1 MITRACLQITVALV
15 LLLPSLANTSKTQ
28 STPREWNF
36 MSYMANNNNL
46 NRYGITNFRQ
56 MIQNGSNANVNV
68 LLQMD
73 TLGQKEI
80 ARFFLGKD
88 NPVLLETHSNT
99 QISYSGTPANFIDF
113 TQWAISNFP
122 AAKNCMVLWN
132 HGSGIKDPNIWGR
145 AFDHWR
151 DNLFVLNK
159 QTGLLELD
167 RSQDKKDAVK
177 KLEERGIAFNDAA
190 AAYLTNEDLKA
201 SLEFTCLSMLGG
213 NKIDVLAMDACHMA
227 MVEVASQIKTAV
239 KVMVASEE
247 VEPGSG
253 YNYGPAL
260 SIFNQVGVDPGM
272 LGRHLVA
279 AYHAEYRST
288 LGDYTQSAVDLSYCN
303 VLETNLSILANNL
316 TALMG
321 VDGQIGFKMLREIR
335 FSRTLTT
342 EFYDSDYID
351 LGHFYKSLIA
361 RAQAFLNTGKFN
373 FGFNFG
379 FGSNTHQRFIDTW
392 TAIGQAASD
401 GLMILDR
408 MILAN
413 ASGRNLK
420 NATGLSIYFPITSVH
435 SSYARTEF
443 AKNTTWPVFIETFI
457 NMRFGGRD
465 EIRETTPAAHG
476 HSDAFLEAAKPLIAG
491 PVTA

>member
-1 MITRACLQITVALV
+1 
-15 LLLPSLANTSKTQ
+15 
-28 STPREWNF
+28 
-36 MSYMANNNNL
+36 
-46 NRYGITNFRQ
+46 
-56 MIQNGSNANVNV
+56 MIQSGSNANVNV

-88 NPVLLETHSNT
+88 NPILLETHTNT
-99 QISYSGTPANFIDF
+99 QISFSGTPANFIDF
-113 TQWAISNFP
+113 TQWAIGNFP

-132 HGSGIKDPNIWGR
+132 HGSGIKDPSIWGR

-167 RSQDKKDAVK
+167 RSQDKKNAVK
-177 KLEERGIAFNDAA
+177 QLEERGIAFNDAA
-190 AAYLTNEDLKA
+190 TAYLTNEDLKA
-201 SLEFTCLSMLGG
+201 SLEFTSVAMLGG

-247 VEPGSG
+247 VEPGNG

-260 SIFNQVGVDPGM
+260 SIFSQMGVDPFS

-279 AYHAEYRST
+279 AYNAEYRST

-303 VLETNLSILANNL
+303 VLEANLSNLANAL

-321 VDGQIGFKMLREIR
+321 IDGQAGFKMIREIR
-335 FSRTLTT
+335 FSRSMTT

-351 LGHFYKSLIA
+351 LGHFYKSLIT
-361 RAQAFLNTGKFN
+361 RAQAFLNTGKIN

-379 FGSNTHQRFIDTW
+379 FSSNAHQQFSDTW
-392 TAIGQAASD
+392 TAIGQAATE

-443 AKNTTWPVFIETFI
+443 AKNTTWPQFIDTFI
-457 NMRFGGRD
+457 HMRFGGRNESR
-465 EIRETTPAAHG
+465 EITHKTTGCCGGCIESLPCLKK
-476 HSDAFLEAAKPLIAG
+476 DDLLEKAKPLFALLLN
-491 PVTA
+491 A

>member
-1 MITRACLQITVALV
+1 MITRASLRLILAFAM
-15 LLLPSLANTSKTQ
+15 LLPTAVNSAQ
-28 STPREWNF
+28 IVAVPREWNF

-46 NRYGITNFRQ
+46 HRYGITNFRQ
-56 MIQNGSNANVNV
+56 MIQSGSNANVNV

-73 TLGQKEI
+73 TFGQKEI

-88 NPVLLETHSNT
+88 NPVLLETHTNT
-99 QISYSGTPANFIDF
+99 QISYSGTPANFIHF
-113 TQWAISNFP
+113 TEWAITNFP
-122 AAKNCMVLWN
+122 AAKNCIVLWN

-145 AFDHWR
+145 ALDHWR

-159 QTGLLELD
+159 ETGLLELD
-167 RSQDKKDAVK
+167 RSQEKKNAIK
-177 KLEERGIAFNDAA
+177 ELEERGIAFNDAA

-201 SLEFTCLSMLGG
+201 SLEFTCVSMLGG

-260 SIFNQVGVDPGM
+260 SIFKHAGVDPYT
-272 LGRHLVA
+272 LGKHLVA
-279 AYHAEYRST
+279 AYHAEYRSS

-303 VLETNLSILANNL
+303 VLEANISKLSNALV
-316 TALMG
+316 ALMR
-321 VDGQIGFKMLREIR
+321 IENTTGFKMLREIR
-335 FSRTLTT
+335 FNRSLTT

-351 LGHFYKSLIA
+351 LGHFYKSLIV
-361 RAQAFLNTGKFN
+361 RAQTFLSTGKLS
-373 FGFNFG
+373 
-379 FGSNTHQRFIDTW
+379 FGSSSNTQQKFVDAW
-392 TAIGQAASD
+392 KAIGQSATE
-401 GLMILDR
+401 GLNILNG

-413 ASGRNLK
+413 AAGRNLR

-443 AKNTTWPVFIETFI
+443 AKNTTWPQFIDTFI
-457 NMRFGGRD
+457 HMRFGGR
-465 EIRETTPAAHG
+465 EETRSITHKTKG
-476 HSDAFLEAAKPLIAG
+476 YCENCGAKQPCSQKEQSA
-491 PVTA
+491 

>member
-1 MITRACLQITVALV
+1 MIICASLQICVALFIV
-15 LLLPSLANTSKTQ
+15 LSSLINISKAQ
-28 STPREWNF
+28 SMPREWNF

-56 MIQNGSNANVNV
+56 MVQSGSNAHVNV

-73 TLGQKEI
+73 TLGRKEI
-80 ARFFLGKD
+80 ARFFLSKD

-99 QISYSGTPANFIDF
+99 QISYSGTTANFIDF

-159 QTGLLELD
+159 KTGLLELD
-167 RSQDKKDAVK
+167 RSQDKKDAIK
-177 KLEERGIAFNDAA
+177 QLEERGIAFNDAA

-201 SLEFTCLSMLGG
+201 SLEFTCFSMLGG

-260 SIFNQVGVDPGM
+260 AIFSQAGIDPFT
-272 LGRHLVA
+272 LGRHLVG
-279 AYHAEYRST
+279 AYHGEYHST
-288 LGDYTQSAVDLSYCN
+288 LGDYTQSAVDLSCCN
-303 VLETNLSILANNL
+303 ALETNLSTLANNL

-321 VDGQIGFKMLREIR
+321 IDGQVGFRMLREIR
-335 FSRTLTT
+335 FNRSLTT

-361 RAQAFLNTGKFN
+361 RAKAFLSTGKFN
-373 FGFNFG
+373 FGFNFS
-379 FGSNTHQRFIDTW
+379 FGSNTHKRFIDTW
-392 TAIGQAASD
+392 NAIGQAANE
-401 GLMILDR
+401 GLLILDQ

-413 ASGRNLK
+413 AVGRNLK
-420 NATGLSIYFPITSVH
+420 HATGLSIYFPITSVH

-465 EIRETTPAAHG
+465 EIHATNHAINEFLDTSVERVEPA
-476 HSDAFLEAAKPLIAG
+476 
-491 PVTA
+491 